1 VAPRWSRDQTLIPLP
16 RLRRSMAEESSS
28 GEPIDVLL
36 RSTRD
41 LLRPEELV
49 REATRDI
56 VKDEIRRH
64 LEKTLRDDP
73 ALAQDLKDAVKELL
87 AARASEYAAL
97 VRVGA
102 AAARMGLS
110 ALPPEV
116 RQTMTKNLVDLIS
129 KELGQIVERSL

>member
-1 VAPRWSRDQTLIPLP
+1 MDPTPLLGP
-16 RLRRSMAEESSS
+16 MAEDSSA
-28 GEPIDVLL
+28 GEPIDLL
-36 RSTRD
+36 VKSTRD

-64 LEKTLRDDP
+64 LEKTLKEDP
-73 ALAQDLKDAVKELL
+73 QLEADLKEAVSDLL
-87 AARASEYAAL
+87 KARASEYAAL
-97 VRVGA
+97 VRVGTA
-102 AAARMGLS
+102 TARLGLH

-116 RQTMTKNLVDLIS
+116 RRALTKNLVDLVS

>member
-1 VAPRWSRDQTLIPLP
+1 MT
-16 RLRRSMAEESSS
+16 EGSSS

-36 RSTRD
+36 KSTTD

-64 LEKTLRDDP
+64 LEKTLQEDP
-73 ALAQDLKDAVKELL
+73 KLAQDLKDAVKALL
-87 AARASEYAAL
+87 AARATEYAAL
-97 VRVGA
+97 VRIGA
-102 AAARMGLS
+102 ATARLGLS
-110 ALPPEV
+110 ALPPDV
-116 RQTMTKNLVDLIS
+116 RRAMMKDIVDLIS

>member
-1 VAPRWSRDQTLIPLP
+1 MP
-16 RLRRSMAEESSS
+16 EGSSS
-28 GEPIDVLL
+28 GEPIDVLVK
-36 RSTRD
+36 STAD

-56 VKDEIRRH
+56 VKDEIRKH

-73 ALAQDLKDAVKELL
+73 KLASDLKDAVRDLL
-87 AARASEYAAL
+87 HARAMEYAAL
-97 VRVGA
+97 VRVGTA
-102 AAARMGLS
+102 TARLGLS

-116 RQTMTKNLVDLIS
+116 RRALTQDFVDLVS